1 MMNSWLVQWFCLRF
15 WEEGLCISAFS
26 GDNEPIFIIRGWLT
40 VLRKLRSVDLRELMV
55 SFSETPKA

>member
-15 WEEGLCISAFS
+15 WEEGLCIGAFS
-26 GDNEPIFIIRGWLT
+26 RENELIFIIRGWLT